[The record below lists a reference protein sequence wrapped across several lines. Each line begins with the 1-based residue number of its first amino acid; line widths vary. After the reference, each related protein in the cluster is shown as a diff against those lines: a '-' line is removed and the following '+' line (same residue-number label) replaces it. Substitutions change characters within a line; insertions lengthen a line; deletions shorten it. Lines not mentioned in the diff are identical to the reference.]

1 MTIESQKFC
10 ACGAPI
16 IQRKRI
22 CARCLAA
29 HRINRRKRERD
40 RIRAKRADPTYRERE
55 RLATMARMR
64 RLRANRREAMQ
75 HAGHAH
81 V

>member
-1 MTIESQKFC
+1 MTIESPKFC
-10 ACGAPI
+10 ACGVPI
-16 IQRKRI
+16 VQRKQT

-29 HRINRRKRERD
+29 HRINRRTRERD
-40 RIRAKRADPTYRERE
+40 RIRTKRKDPAYRERE
-55 RLATMARMR
+55 KLATRARMR

-75 HAGHAH
+75 YAGQAH

>member
-1 MTIESQKFC
+1 MTIESPKFC
-10 ACGAPI
+10 VCGVPI

-29 HRINRRKRERD
+29 HLINRRTRERD
-40 RIRAKRADPTYRERE
+40 RIRAKRKVAAYRERE

-64 RLRANRREAMQ
+64 CLRKARRAASQEAQ
-75 HAGHAH
+75 AAH